1 MENKVNNIS
10 VSENVKV
17 EKEFEMSEKVNKSEN
32 EKLENIYDE
41 DFKVEM
47 YYLDDEDP
55 DVEDEN
61 TKLLLNAA

>member
-10 VSENVKV
+10 ISENVKV

-41 DFKVEM
+41 EFKVKV
-47 YYLDDEDP
+47 YYLDNEDP

-61 TKLLLNAA
+61 AKLLLNAA

>member
-10 VSENVKV
+10 VSENAKV
-17 EKEFEMSEKVNKSEN
+17 EKEFEISEKVNKSEN

-41 DFKVEM
+41 DFKVKM
-47 YYLDDEDP
+47 YYLDNEDP
-55 DVEDEN
+55 DIEDEN

>member
-10 VSENVKV
+10 ISENVKV

>member
-10 VSENVKV
+10 VSENIKV
-17 EKEFEMSEKVNKSEN
+17 EKEFEISEKVNKSEN

-41 DFKVEM
+41 DFKVKM
-47 YYLDDEDP
+47 YYLDNEDP
-55 DVEDEN
+55 DIEDEN